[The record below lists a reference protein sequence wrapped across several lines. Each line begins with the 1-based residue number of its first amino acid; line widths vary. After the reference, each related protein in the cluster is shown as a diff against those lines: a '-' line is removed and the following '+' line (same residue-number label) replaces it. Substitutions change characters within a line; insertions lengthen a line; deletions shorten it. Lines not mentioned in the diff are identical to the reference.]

1 MAVIDKLKKLSRDK
15 FLMNFPGVERA
26 EIDDKLITGSYK
38 HYFIL
43 SFGEFLGILLY
54 SFFLWTFTS
63 NHFPLAI
70 WLAATLIFN
79 ALLRGVFLLSYHRQ
93 KKQGSL
99 RHPAFWKNYFIINSL
114 QSGIFWALGGLLFIY
129 IDDPLHR
136 MVILFYLTGLL
147 GGAAPVVLTFHL
159 AYLGFIIPVGVV
171 MIFLSL
177 SITPSLSFIL
187 SCGIMLY
194 VAIVLFA
201 SAKVHQLLV
210 KSFYLELYNS
220 NVLSDLKRSEES
232 FRNTIE
238 NAPIGMAIISPEGKC
253 IHANRTLQ
261 ELLGYTLEELRY
273 KDILEITH
281 PDDIPMTKD
290 AMDKLIHRKLRVC
303 HLEKRY
309 FRKDGSL
316 IWVMVSISLIRD
328 EEGKPLHFIT
338 QMKDVSDRIQ
348 NEEKMRLLNEKTMTT
363 LNELQL
369 LQHDES
375 LLNKLNR
382 SLQVCVLAEEAYP
395 RINLI
400 AQDLFPE
407 LSGGLSVFNKPA
419 NQLETVIQ
427 WGKDQLLPK
436 VFFPMDCFAIRE
448 SAAHIVDDPE
458 KAVPC
463 DHYITLPQGG
473 YAALTLV
480 VQNELIGVF
489 HLIAP
494 KGKKLT
500 QHQQDMAASFSN
512 VVKLALANINLR
524 ASLNE
529 LSLRDPLTSL
539 YNRRYLNDILSREL
553 IRIAREKN
561 KLCVAMLDIDNFKKF
576 NDTYSHLAGDEALK
590 LIGQLLTEG
599 FRGSDIAFRF
609 GGEEFV
615 VVLLNTTL
623 NNAVT
628 KLDQFREKLKNTPIN
643 YKNTQLPKIT
653 ISIGVSEA
661 PQHGVTINDILKAA
675 DNALYAAKKAGKDRV
690 IDYSKSS

>member
-1 MAVIDKLKKLSRDK
+1 
-15 FLMNFPGVERA
+15 
-26 EIDDKLITGSYK
+26 
-38 HYFIL
+38 
-43 SFGEFLGILLY
+43 
-54 SFFLWTFTS
+54 
-63 NHFPLAI
+63 
-70 WLAATLIFN
+70 
-79 ALLRGVFLLSYHRQ
+79 
-93 KKQGSL
+93 
-99 RHPAFWKNYFIINSL
+99 
-114 QSGIFWALGGLLFIY
+114 
-129 IDDPLHR
+129 

-494 KGKKLT
+494 KGK
-500 QHQQDMAASFSN
+500 N
-512 VVKLALANINLR
+512 
-524 ASLNE
+524 
-529 LSLRDPLTSL
+529 
-539 YNRRYLNDILSREL
+539 
-553 IRIAREKN
+553 
-561 KLCVAMLDIDNFKKF
+561 
-576 NDTYSHLAGDEALK
+576 
-590 LIGQLLTEG
+590 
-599 FRGSDIAFRF
+599 
-609 GGEEFV
+609 
-615 VVLLNTTL
+615 
-623 NNAVT
+623 
-628 KLDQFREKLKNTPIN
+628 
-643 YKNTQLPKIT
+643 
-653 ISIGVSEA
+653 
-661 PQHGVTINDILKAA
+661 
-675 DNALYAAKKAGKDRV
+675 
-690 IDYSKSS
+690 